1 MKKIIYL
8 SLVLVFMFVCVPEI
22 NAMEIFVDI
31 SSEKNITLEVESS
44 DTIEAIK
51 SKIQEKEEIPVDKQQ
66 LTFEGKVLEEGRTL
80 AD

>member
-1 MKKIIYL
+1 
-8 SLVLVFMFVCVPEI
+8 MFVCVPEI